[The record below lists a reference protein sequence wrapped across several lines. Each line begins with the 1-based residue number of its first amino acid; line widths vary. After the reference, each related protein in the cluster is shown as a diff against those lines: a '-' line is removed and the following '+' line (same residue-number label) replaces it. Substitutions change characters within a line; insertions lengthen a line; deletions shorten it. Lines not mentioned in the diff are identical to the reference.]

1 MSFLKRVL
9 LIVGLSVSFTTILMV
24 IYWEPE
30 RAVKQVPVEEAT
42 APKAPTV
49 APVVYRSAEVRTG
62 TTPLRDAAD
71 LDALPAEVRGAFAGC
86 LVPASE
92 PLSVI
97 AGEFK
102 QAGQVDL
109 AVLCVRGA
117 VAGVY
122 VLWGGRP
129 DVPELAAEFDFI
141 DGAFIQT
148 AHAADIGERV
158 KAELPIEPGMPLR
171 IRHDG
176 IQLSGGCCATTYY
189 LHRGRWR
196 SYVSAD

>member
-9 LIVGLSVSFTTILMV
+9 LIIGLSVTFTTFLMV

-30 RAVKQVPVEEAT
+30 RAVERLPVQEMTVPR
-42 APKAPTV
+42 APSV
-49 APVVYRSAEVRTG
+49 APVIYRSAAVRTG

-71 LDALPAEVRGAFAGC
+71 IDALPADVRGAFAGC

-97 AGEFK
+97 LGEFK

-109 AVLCVRGA
+109 AVLCVRGPIA
-117 VAGVY
+117 AVY

-141 DGAFIQT
+141 PGAFIQT
-148 AHAADIGERV
+148 APAADIGERV
-158 KAELPIEPGMPLR
+158 KAELPIEPGMPLK

-189 LHRGRWR
+189 WHRGRWR